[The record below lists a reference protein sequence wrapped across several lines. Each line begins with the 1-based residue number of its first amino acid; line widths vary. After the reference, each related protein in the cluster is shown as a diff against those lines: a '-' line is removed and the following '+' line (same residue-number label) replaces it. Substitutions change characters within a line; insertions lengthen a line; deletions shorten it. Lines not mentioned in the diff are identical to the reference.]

1 LRFSVSFAYCPL
13 PIAIARSHES
23 SRPSC
28 TLRLSSMASAKN
40 LSPRQLSMVT
50 AISLAAPIA
59 LGIFILTDDWERS
72 LFSLVIIFI
81 GSYAL
86 IQFTLEKFIYRK
98 IKLIYKLIHHTKA
111 TKKEEMYFKYI
122 LPQKG
127 IDEVREDVE
136 QWAEKRNEEIEL
148 LRQNEAFRKEFL
160 QNLAH
165 EFKTPIFAIQG
176 YVDTLLNG
184 AMEDEE
190 VRKKFLENTSRNVD
204 RLVNLVDDLDEISKL
219 ERGEQLL
226 YKQNFV
232 IQDMIRDVF
241 DSLSLAASQKN
252 IRHII
257 KKGCETPIVVFADK
271 EKIRQVLINMVENAI
286 KYGKL
291 GGTIVA
297 SCYKTDERNVLVE
310 VSDDGIGIEEEHLRR
325 IFERFYR
332 TDAARSRD
340 RGGTGLGLAIC
351 KHIIEAH
358 GHSIHVRSTLD
369 VGTTIGFTLDGKRD

>member
-1 LRFSVSFAYCPL
+1 
-13 PIAIARSHES
+13 
-23 SRPSC
+23 
-28 TLRLSSMASAKN
+28 
-40 LSPRQLSMVT
+40 MVT